1 MFGFL
6 YMKRC
11 RGFGLSWERDGAVDA
26 APKATPVGRRL
37 AVDVDGA
44 GADAEQFDI
53 LAANDLYPYIA

>member
-1 MFGFL
+1 
-6 YMKRC
+6 MKRC